1 MSAGKQF
8 NPDELK
14 QLLQTKY
21 GTGVRVEVFPKSD
34 REETGEEPNQAQVED
49 RDLTFDYRPS
59 QIKEYL
65 DRFVIQQNEAKK
77 VLATAICD
85 HYHHIQNCSDPDEC
99 REYKKQNIIIIGPTG
114 VGKTYLIQNI
124 ARLIGVPFCKADATR
139 YSETGYVGGDVE
151 DLVRELVQQANDDV
165 RLAEYGIVYLD
176 EIDKIAAPTGLVGR
190 DVSGHGVQRGLLK
203 LMEETEVPLRSPT
216 DIASQMQS
224 MMEIQS
230 GRKLEKKTINT
241 KHILFIVS
249 GAFNGLTEIV
259 GKRLGSRQIG
269 FMGGEQEP
277 DRKEELLL
285 QQVRSTDFVEYGFE
299 SEFIGRLPVVTHCR
313 RLSVD
318 DLFQILKR
326 SEGSLLK
333 QYKKDF
339 LAYGIDAYFKDGAMR
354 ALAELAAR
362 EETGARGL
370 MTVCERVFR
379 DYKYHLPDHEVTEL
393 VADRALVENPAAAL
407 DELLDKPDLHHEAIL
422 QFQLKRFEAEFHKQ
436 YGVEIM
442 FTPEASALISERVR
456 GPNADVLQ
464 YCRELF
470 REYEHGMKLLAR
482 GQASKPLSVD
492 PQVIEDPAG
501 SLERWIRE
509 TYK

>member
-1 MSAGKQF
+1 MPADKRF

-14 QLLQTKY
+14 QLLQNKY
-21 GTGVRVEVFPKSD
+21 GTGVRVEVFPKAE
-34 REETGEEPNQAQVED
+34 REGTGEEPAREPAD
-49 RDLTFDYRPS
+49 HRDLTFDYRPS

-65 DRFVIQQNEAKK
+65 DRFVIQQDQAKK
-77 VLATAICD
+77 VLSTAICD
-85 HYHHIQNCSDPDEC
+85 HYHHIQNCSDSDEC

-165 RLAEYGIVYLD
+165 GLAEYGIVYLD
-176 EIDKIAAPTGLVGR
+176 EIDKIAGPTGVIGR

-224 MMEIQS
+224 LMEIQS
-230 GRKLEKKTINT
+230 GRKPEKKTINT

-259 GKRLGSRQIG
+259 GKRLGSRKIG
-269 FMGGEQEP
+269 FMGGEQEA

-354 ALAELAAR
+354 ALAALAER

-379 DYKYHLPDHEVTEL
+379 DFKYQLPDHEVTEL
-393 VADRALVENPAAAL
+393 VADRKLVEDPKAAL
-407 DELLDKPDLHHEAIL
+407 KELLATPDLHHEAIL
-422 QFQLKRFEAEFHKQ
+422 QFQLKRFEAEFYKR
-436 YGVEIM
+436 YGVEIS
-442 FTPEASALISERVR
+442 FTPEAVALISERVR

-464 YCRELF
+464 YCRDLF

-482 GQASKPLSVD
+482 GQASKPLSVG

-501 SLERWIRE
+501 SLEKWIRE

>member
-1 MSAGKQF
+1 MPADKRF

-14 QLLQTKY
+14 QLLQNKY
-21 GTGVRVEVFPKSD
+21 GTGVRVEVFPKAE
-34 REETGEEPNQAQVED
+34 REGTGEEPAQEPAD
-49 RDLTFDYRPS
+49 HRDLAFDYRPS

-65 DRFVIQQNEAKK
+65 DRFVIQQDEAKK
-77 VLATAICD
+77 VLSTAICD
-85 HYHHIQNCSDPDEC
+85 HYHHIQNSSGSDEW

-165 RLAEYGIVYLD
+165 HLAEYGIVYLD
-176 EIDKIAAPTGLVGR
+176 EIDKIAGPTGVIGR

-224 MMEIQS
+224 LMEIQS
-230 GRKLEKKTINT
+230 GRKPEKKTINT

-259 GKRLGSRQIG
+259 GKRLGSRKIG
-269 FMGGEQEP
+269 FMGGEQEA

-339 LAYGIDAYFKDGAMR
+339 LAYGIDIYFKDGAMR
-354 ALAELAAR
+354 ALAALAEQ

-379 DYKYHLPDHEVTEL
+379 DFKYQLPDHEITEL
-393 VADRALVENPAAAL
+393 VADRKLVEDPKASLKEVLAT
-407 DELLDKPDLHHEAIL
+407 PDLHHEAIL
-422 QFQLKRFEAEFHKQ
+422 QFQLKRFEAEFYKR
-436 YGVEIM
+436 YGVEIS
-442 FTPEASALISERVR
+442 FTPEAVALISERVR

-464 YCRELF
+464 YCRDLF

-482 GQASKPLSVD
+482 GQASKPLSVG

-501 SLERWIRE
+501 SLEKWIRE

>member
-1 MSAGKQF
+1 MPADKRF

-14 QLLQTKY
+14 QLLQNKY
-21 GTGVRVEVFPKSD
+21 GTGVRVEVFPKAE
-34 REETGEEPNQAQVED
+34 REGTGEEPAQEPAD
-49 RDLTFDYRPS
+49 HRDLTFDYRPS

-65 DRFVIQQNEAKK
+65 DRFVIQQDEAKK
-77 VLATAICD
+77 VLSTAICD
-85 HYHHIQNCSDPDEC
+85 HYHHIQNCSDPDEW

-176 EIDKIAAPTGLVGR
+176 EIDKIAGPTGVIGR

-224 MMEIQS
+224 LMEIQS
-230 GRKLEKKTINT
+230 GRKPEKKTINT

-259 GKRLGSRQIG
+259 GKRLGSRKIG
-269 FMGGEQEP
+269 FMGGEQEA

-339 LAYGIDAYFKDGAMR
+339 LAYGIDIYFKDGAMR
-354 ALAELAAR
+354 ALAALAEQ

-379 DYKYHLPDHEVTEL
+379 DFKYQLPDHEITEL
-393 VADRALVENPAAAL
+393 VADRKLVEDPKASL
-407 DELLDKPDLHHEAIL
+407 KELLATPDLHHEAIL
-422 QFQLKRFEAEFHKQ
+422 QFQLKRFEAEFYKR
-436 YGVEIM
+436 YGVEIS
-442 FTPEASALISERVR
+442 FTPEAVALISERVR

-464 YCRELF
+464 YCRDLF

-482 GQASKPLSVD
+482 GQASKPLSVG

-501 SLERWIRE
+501 SLEKWIRE

>member
-1 MSAGKQF
+1 MAVDKHF

-14 QLLQTKY
+14 QLLQNKY
-21 GTGVRVEVFPKSD
+21 GTGVRVEVFPKTD
-34 REETGEEPNQAQVED
+34 QVETGDEPNQAEPEP

-65 DRFVIQQNEAKK
+65 DRFVIQQDEAKK

-85 HYHHIQNCSDPDEC
+85 HYHHIQNCSDPEEY

-124 ARLIGVPFCKADATR
+124 ARLIGVPFCKGDATR

-165 RLAEYGIVYLD
+165 QLAEYGIVYLD
-176 EIDKIAAPTGLVGR
+176 EIDKIAAPAGLIGR

-224 MMEIQS
+224 LMEIQS

-241 KHILFIVS
+241 RNILFIVS

-269 FMGGEQEP
+269 FTGGEQES

-354 ALAELAAR
+354 ALAELAVR

-393 VADRALVENPAAAL
+393 VADRELVENPEAAL
-407 DELLDKPDLHHEAIL
+407 KELLATPDLHHEAIL
-422 QFQLKRFEAEFHKQ
+422 QFQLKRFEAEFHDR
-436 YGVEIM
+436 YGVEIR
-442 FTPEASALISERVR
+442 FTPEAAALISERVR
-456 GPNADVLQ
+456 GPKADVLQ
-464 YCRELF
+464 YCRDLF

-482 GQASKPLSVD
+482 GQSPKPLSVG

>member
-1 MSAGKQF
+1 MTADKRF

-14 QLLQTKY
+14 QLLQNKY
-21 GTGVRVEVFPKSD
+21 GTGVRVEVFPKT
-34 REETGEEPNQAQVED
+34 EPEGTGEEPAGAPTEQH
-49 RDLTFDYRPS
+49 DLTFDYRPS

-65 DRFVIQQNEAKK
+65 DRFVIQQDEAKK

-151 DLVRELVQQANDDV
+151 DLIRELVQQADDDV

-176 EIDKIAAPTGLVGR
+176 EIDKIAAPTGLMGR

-224 MMEIQS
+224 LMEIQS

-269 FMGGEQEP
+269 FMGGEQEA
-277 DRKEELLL
+277 DRKQELLL
-285 QQVRSTDFVEYGFE
+285 QQLRSVDFVEYGFE

-393 VADRALVENPAAAL
+393 VVDRELIENPTAAL
-407 DELLDKPDLHHEAIL
+407 EELLAQPDLHHETIL
-422 QFQLKRFEAEFHKQ
+422 QFQLKRFEEEFQ
-436 YGVEIM
+436 NRYGVEIA
-442 FTPEASALISERVR
+442 FTPEAAALISERVK

-464 YCRELF
+464 YCRDLF

-482 GQASKPLSVD
+482 GQAPQPLSVD

>member
-1 MSAGKQF
+1 MTLDKRF

-14 QLLQTKY
+14 QLLQNKY
-21 GTGVRVEVFPKSD
+21 GTGVRVEVFPKPD
-34 REETGEEPNQAQVED
+34 QVETGEESNQAQAES

-65 DRFVIQQNEAKK
+65 DRFVIQQDEAKK

-176 EIDKIAAPTGLVGR
+176 EIDKIATPTGLMGR

-224 MMEIQS
+224 LMEIQS

-269 FMGGEQEP
+269 FTGGEQES

-379 DYKYHLPDHEVTEL
+379 DYKYHLPDHDVTEL
-393 VADRALVENPAAAL
+393 VADRELVENPEAAL
-407 DELLDKPDLHHEAIL
+407 NELLANPDLYHQAIL
-422 QFQLKRFEAEFHKQ
+422 QFQLKRFEAEFHDR
-436 YGVEIM
+436 YGVEIR
-442 FTPEASALISERVR
+442 FTPEAAALISERVR
-456 GPNADVLQ
+456 GPNVDVLQ
-464 YCRELF
+464 FCRDLF

-482 GQASKPLSVD
+482 GQSSVPLSVD